1 MDELEFELKRFPRG
15 KHDDIIDAEQ
25 MLYSMY
31 EIMPNV
37 RAYKED
43 INIRYNEH

>member
-1 MDELEFELKRFPRG
+1 
-15 KHDDIIDAEQ
+15 

-43 INIRYNEH
+43 INIRYNEHWMPIWVWYNDDDDIY